1 MTVQF
6 AQIDT
11 IVLTGIAVIVVVLLF
26 RIIGVYNR
34 LTILRN
40 RYKNAYSQIDAQLKR
55 RYDLIPNLVETVKG
69 CMGHERATLEA
80 VINARNVAVVAN
92 RMASANPGDANV
104 MRSLGSAETELSG
117 TLLRLFALSETYPD
131 LKANQ
136 TTMNLQKEL
145 TSTENKIVFARRAFN
160 DSVMYYN
167 TARQI
172 FPNVL
177 CANML
182 GFTEARL
189 FEIESPKELEVPRVW
204 F

>member
-1 MTVQF
+1 MTVLF

-11 IVLTGIAVIVVVLLF
+11 FVLTGIAVVVVVLLF
-26 RIIGVYNR
+26 RIISVYNR

-69 CMGHERATLEA
+69 YMGHERATLEA
-80 VINARNVAVVAN
+80 VINARNVAVAAN
-92 RMASANPGDANV
+92 RVASANPGDPNV
-104 MRSLGSAETELSG
+104 MRSLSSAENELSG
-117 TLLRLFALSETYPD
+117 TLSRLFALSEAYPA

-136 TTMNLQKEL
+136 TIMNLQKEL
-145 TSTENKIVFARRAFN
+145 TSTENKIAYARRAFN
-160 DSVMYYN
+160 DSVTYYN
-167 TARQI
+167 TDRQT

-189 FEIESPKELEVPRVW
+189 FEIESPKELGVPRVS

>member
-1 MTVQF
+1 MTVLF

-40 RYKNAYSQIDAQLKR
+40 RYKNAYSQINAQLKR

-69 CMGHERATLEA
+69 YMGHERATLGA

-117 TLLRLFALSETYPD
+117 TLLRLFALSEAYPD

-167 TARQI
+167 TDRQT

-189 FEIESPKELEVPRVW
+189 FEIETPKELEVPRVS

>member
-1 MTVQF
+1 MF
-6 AQIDT
+6 AQTDA
-11 IVLTGIAVIVVVLLF
+11 IVLIGIAAIVVVLVF

-34 LTILRN
+34 LTMLRN
-40 RYKNAYSQIDAQLKR
+40 RYKNAYSQIDVQVKR
-55 RYDLIPNLVETVKG
+55 RYDLIPNLVETVRG
-69 CMGHERATLEA
+69 YMGHERETLEA
-80 VINARNVAVVAN
+80 VINARNVAVAAN
-92 RMASANPGDANV
+92 RMASANPGDPNV
-104 MRSLGSAETELSG
+104 MRRLSGAETELSG
-117 TLLRLFALSETYPD
+117 TLSLLFALSEAYPD

-136 TTMNLQKEL
+136 TIMNLQKEL
-145 TSTENKIVFARRAFN
+145 TFTENKIAFARRSFN

-167 TARQI
+167 NDRQT

-189 FEIESPKELEVPRVW
+189 FEIESPKELEVPRVS

>member
-1 MTVQF
+1 MTVLF

-11 IVLTGIAVIVVVLLF
+11 FVLTGIAVVVVVLLF
-26 RIIGVYNR
+26 RIISVYNR

-69 CMGHERATLEA
+69 YMGHERATLEA

-92 RMASANPGDANV
+92 RMAWANPGDANV

-160 DSVMYYN
+160 DSVRYYN

>member
-1 MTVQF
+1 MTVLF

-11 IVLTGIAVIVVVLLF
+11 FVLTGIAVVVVVLLF
-26 RIIGVYNR
+26 RIISVYNR

-69 CMGHERATLEA
+69 YMGHERATLEA

-117 TLLRLFALSETYPD
+117 TLSRLFALSETYPD

-160 DSVMYYN
+160 DSVRYYN